1 MIVNTIA
8 QYKCLL
14 WLTEH
19 FVLESLHIQIIN
31 NATLEITDK
40 NNEQALIHWDFQDG
54 ITLREREIDNQY
66 VLGRLPNKY
75 IVYHKGN
82 EDEVIAANGY
92 VAIIKIKE
100 FSTQKEACEQLRI
113 LTESEDINEIEDVD
127 WSDEG

>member
-8 QYKCLL
+8 QYKCLQ
-14 WLTEH
+14 WLTGY
-19 FVLESLHIQIIN
+19 FVLESLNIRIIDN
-31 NATLEITDK
+31 VTLEITDK
-40 NNEQALIHWDFQDG
+40 NNEQALIHWDFQEG
-54 ITLREREIDNQY
+54 ITLREMDNQY

-75 IVYHKGN
+75 IVYHKEN

-113 LTESEDINEIEDVD
+113 LTESEGIYEVEDVD
-127 WSDEG
+127 WSDEE

>member
-19 FVLESLHIQIIN
+19 FVLELLNIQITD

-40 NNEQALIHWDFQDG
+40 NNEQALIHWDFQEG
-54 ITLREREIDNQY
+54 ITLREIDNQY

-75 IVYHKGN
+75 IVYHKEN

-113 LTESEDINEIEDVD
+113 LTESEDINEMEDVD
-127 WSDEG
+127 WSEEE